1 MASPERRARDRP
13 VFLFTCRSQFLKR
26 VALSMSPSSSYSK
39 PGEGHFLVAKSDDIV
54 FVQVVGLGTMNNS
67 IGFQQFI
74 VNLEGKERRKFIFD
88 LSLCDGFDSTFMGI
102 LLGISREAK
111 LVVLVNTL
119 EDHSR
124 ILGEVGI
131 DKFVQLCDSP
141 VELPEIELQR
151 LESRAVS
158 QNERQRVVLSA
169 HENLVQ
175 LDSRNKEEFGQF
187 VDLLRDELGD
197 ETPL

>member
-1 MASPERRARDRP
+1 
-13 VFLFTCRSQFLKR
+13 
-26 VALSMSPSSSYSK
+26 
-39 PGEGHFLVAKSDDIV
+39 
-54 FVQVVGLGTMNNS
+54 
-67 IGFQQFI
+67 
-74 VNLEGKERRKFIFD
+74 
-88 LSLCDGFDSTFMGI
+88 MGI

-141 VELPEIELQR
+141 VELPEIELQK
-151 LESRAVS
+151 LESSAVS

>member
-1 MASPERRARDRP
+1 
-13 VFLFTCRSQFLKR
+13 
-26 VALSMSPSSSYSK
+26 MSPSSSYSR

-124 ILGEVGI
+124 ILGGVGI
-131 DKFVQLCDSP
+131 DK
-141 VELPEIELQR
+141 
-151 LESRAVS
+151 
-158 QNERQRVVLSA
+158 
-169 HENLVQ
+169 
-175 LDSRNKEEFGQF
+175 
-187 VDLLRDELGD
+187 
-197 ETPL
+197 

>member
-1 MASPERRARDRP
+1 
-13 VFLFTCRSQFLKR
+13 
-26 VALSMSPSSSYSK
+26 MSPSSSYSK

>member
-1 MASPERRARDRP
+1 
-13 VFLFTCRSQFLKR
+13 
-26 VALSMSPSSSYSK
+26 MSPSYSK
-39 PGEGHFLVAKSDDIV
+39 SGKGFFLVATSDDIV
-54 FVQVVGLGTMNNS
+54 FAQVVGLGTMNNS

-74 VNLEGKERRKFIFD
+74 VNLPEKERRKFIFD
-88 LSLCDGFDSTFMGI
+88 LSQCDGFDSTFMGI

-119 EDHSR
+119 EEHSR

-141 VELPEIELQR
+141 LELPEIELQR
-151 LESRAVS
+151 LESSAVS
-158 QNERQRVVLSA
+158 QNERQRVVLNA

-175 LDSRNKEEFGQF
+175 LDSRNKEKFGQF
-187 VDLLRDELGD
+187 VDLLRGELGE